1 MSFDTGIEN
10 ILTRL
15 KALAETNRF
24 DAFDTHIPAG
34 YATQYQDKAP
44 LPYVLVDFGDK
55 AEQPQTSQGITGTR
69 DDMKWTVVMFE
80 VVSPAPDTNRAVKAI
95 LRDAFE
101 GWVPDAGWGEMVERY
116 YARYSV
122 QEPEGTEFWPARF
135 TSVLSYVADIDA

>member
-10 ILTRL
+10 ILARA
-15 KALAETNRF
+15 KALGAENTF
-24 DAFDTHIPAG
+24 DVFDTHIPAG
-34 YATQYQDKAP
+34 YLTQYQNKAP

-55 AEQPQTSQGITGTR
+55 SEQPQSNQGITGTR

-80 VVSPAPDTNRAVKAI
+80 VVSPAPDTNRTLKAI
-95 LRDAFE
+95 LRDSFE
-101 GWVPDAGWGEMVERY
+101 GWVPDQGWGEMVERY